1 VNGDVDCEQRAKST
15 SKMRN
20 LQQTSGDTF
29 ISESNRR
36 KSSKSYLPMFYVLKC
51 VSCRDAHKPSP
62 VNWFEEGAK
71 HSLEL
76 SDLQP

>member
-1 VNGDVDCEQRAKST
+1 
-15 SKMRN
+15 MRN
-20 LQQTSGDTF
+20 LQQTSGDTSL
-29 ISESNRR
+29 SESKGRI
-36 KSSKSYLPMFYVLKC
+36 SSKPYLPMFYVLNC
-51 VSCRDAHKPSP
+51 VFLYDAHKPSP